1 MSRLTDAIDANRRG
15 EAVPPRTQTPKN
27 NAMGTGSREERATS
41 RAPSPV
47 PWASPQANPTGQSRL
62 EQAIDASRR
71 GETVR
76 PGTYTPPKAIVP
88 NRYYRP
94 AALGTE
100 PAQSQKPTEKPRKA
114 TLYDMTIGSIKRG
127 YDNAVYGRELYKDM
141 TGQEN
146 QAD

>member
-1 MSRLTDAIDANRRG
+1 MLLMRTGAERLCRLGRR
-15 EAVPPRTQTPKN
+15 RLKN

-41 RAPSPV
+41 RAPSRPGPL
-47 PWASPQANPTGQSRL
+47 PWGQPTGQSRL

-88 NRYYRP
+88 NRYYRIGS
-94 AALGTE
+94 AWDRTGSIA
-100 PAQSQKPTEKPRKA
+100 KPTEKPRKA

-127 YDNAVYGRELYKDM
+127 YDNAVYGR
-141 TGQEN
+141 
-146 QAD
+146 AAV